1 MAEFRATVK
10 AGSKLRE
17 INLLAQDQ
25 AEALSLARRQGR
37 VISIKRASG
46 LSSMFAR
53 GMDSAERILFLR
65 RLSTMVRSRV
75 GMGESLKIMRIAFK
89 GAVARV
95 SSELLRQVE
104 AGADFGDA
112 LMNMQKDFPKTTAA
126 LIRAGIRG
134 GDIYTALEDAATFES
149 EMDRIRRDSSR
160 GIWSAI
166 GSFLLAALTIIGT
179 SFFLGPY
186 VMESDLIKAA
196 GNSVNVEW
204 VFTLADVVAYLMLI
218 VTLLFVGLLMLGYVI
233 KPIFPRFAD
242 RLILKIPVYRDL
254 VLAQNHYTVFYGMA
268 LLVKSGVRM
277 EDTLR
282 LSIETA
288 PPGEVAEDLRR
299 ALQAVRSGRSWPMAM
314 KYLHPTDRAALSTS
328 QDREQ
333 VGDSLGAVACQY
345 KEAYGQRVQQ
355 VVPILQMT
363 SALFMT
369 IGGGLIF
376 GMVIL
381 PMLQM
386 TKGIL

>member
-1 MAEFRATVK
+1 MAEYLAKVK
-10 AGSKLRE
+10 VGNKLKE
-17 INLLAQDQ
+17 VSVLAENQP
-25 AEALSLARRQGR
+25 EAMSMAKRHGR
-37 VISIKRASG
+37 VITLKRTARFAS
-46 LSSMFAR
+46 LFDR
-53 GMDSAERILFLR
+53 GMSSAERIIFLR

-89 GAVARV
+89 GPVARV
-95 SSELLRQVE
+95 ADELLKQVE
-104 AGADFGDA
+104 SGSDFGDA
-112 LMNMQKDFPKTTAA
+112 LMTMRKDFPKTTAA
-126 LIRAGIRG
+126 LIRSGIKG
-134 GDIYTALEDAATFES
+134 GDLHSALEDAARFES

-160 GIWSAI
+160 GIWSAV
-166 GSFLLAALTIIGT
+166 GSFMLAALTIIGT

-186 VMESDLIKAA
+186 VMESDLIRAA
-196 GNSVNVEW
+196 GDSVDVGW
-204 VFTLADVVAYLMLI
+204 VFTLADVVAYLMLF
-218 VTLLFVGLLMLGYVI
+218 VTMAFVALLALGYVI
-233 KPIFPRFAD
+233 KPIFPSFAD
-242 RLILKIPVYRDL
+242 RVILKIPVYRDL

-282 LSIETA
+282 LSQETA
-288 PPGEVAEDLRR
+288 PAGEVAEDLRR
-299 ALQAVRSGRSWPMAM
+299 ALYAVRHGQSWPLAM
-314 KYLHPTDRAALSTS
+314 KHLHPTDRAALGTS

-333 VGDSLGAVACQY
+333 VGESLDAVALQY
-345 KEAYGQRVQQ
+345 KEAYSQRVQQ
-355 VVPILQMT
+355 VVPILQMM